1 MLEHKILSIIK
12 RINLIEERIQKIEN
26 RFRKKN
32 HKSLFHSSKFPCRL
46 FGRNSDLC

>member
-26 RFRKKN
+26 RFRKK
-32 HKSLFHSSKFPCRL
+32 KYIEDVKQKDKKKDIDFSIYF
-46 FGRNSDLC
+46 

>member
-26 RFRKKN
+26 RFRKKKYIEDVKQN
-32 HKSLFHSSKFPCRL
+32 DKKKDIDFSIYF
-46 FGRNSDLC
+46 

>member
-26 RFRKKN
+26 RFRKK
-32 HKSLFHSSKFPCRL
+32 KYVEDVKQKDKKKDIDFSICF
-46 FGRNSDLC
+46 